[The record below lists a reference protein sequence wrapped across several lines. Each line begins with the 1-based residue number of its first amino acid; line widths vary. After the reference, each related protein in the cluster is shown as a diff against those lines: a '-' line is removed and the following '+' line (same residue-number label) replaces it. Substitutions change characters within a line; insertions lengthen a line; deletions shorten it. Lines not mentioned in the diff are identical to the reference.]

1 MKSRGGWAATAERGS
16 MLALRAMRACYR
28 VLGRRVSIALLL
40 PIATYF
46 FLTSRSS
53 RRASRDYLETL
64 WAMPEGRI
72 ALGKRPRWWHVLRH
86 HLEFSVNLLD
96 RMVIWQGDSHHL
108 LIEHEGSEHIHRL
121 AREKRGAILL
131 GAHLGRVD
139 LLRLISA
146 QSGITVNV
154 LMFTAHAELINRFF
168 AKLNPESRVHVI
180 AFDPNSVA
188 SIFEIKGCLDRGELV
203 GILGDRLWQRQKGRT
218 VVANFLGRPALLP
231 LGPFLLQ
238 TLLGCPM
245 LLSLCVRT
253 GPDRYRAV
261 ARPFA
266 EGGGVPRTERVK
278 RAGELAQ
285 AFAKLLE
292 EYCLRS
298 PYQWFNFFD
307 FWEAEERGA
316 R

>member
-1 MKSRGGWAATAERGS
+1 LTSRGGWATTAERGS

-28 VLGRRVSIALLL
+28 LLGRRVSIALLM

-46 FLTSRSS
+46 FLTSARS

-64 WAMPEGRI
+64 WATPEGRR
-72 ALGKRPRWWHVLRH
+72 ALGRRPRAWHVLRH
-86 HLEFSVNLLD
+86 HFEFSIHLLD

-108 LIEHEGSEHIHRL
+108 EIEHEGSEHMFRL
-121 AREKRGAILL
+121 ARERRGAILL
-131 GAHLGRVD
+131 GAHLGSFD

-146 QSGITVNV
+146 QNGLTVNV
-154 LMFTAHAELINRFF
+154 LMFTAHAEVINRFF
-168 AKLNPESRVHVI
+168 AKLNPQSRVHVI

-188 SIFEIKGCLDRGELV
+188 SIFEIKACLDRGELV
-203 GILGDRLWQRQKGRT
+203 GILADRLWQRQKGRT
-218 VVANFLGRPALLP
+218 VVAPFFGRPALLP

-253 GPDRYRAV
+253 GPDRYRAI

-266 EGGGVPRTERVK
+266 EAGVVPRAERVK
-278 RAGELAQ
+278 RAQELAQ
-285 AFAKLLE
+285 AYAKLLE
-292 EYCLRS
+292 EYCLRT

-307 FWEAEERGA
+307 FWEGEEPVRP
-316 R
+316 

>member
-1 MKSRGGWAATAERGS
+1 VSSRGGWAATAERGS
-16 MLALRAMRACYR
+16 MLALRTMRACYQL
-28 VLGRRVSIALLL
+28 LGRRVSVALLL

-46 FLTSRSS
+46 YLTSVRS
-53 RRASRDYLETL
+53 RRASRAYLETL
-64 WAMPEGRI
+64 WATPEGRK
-72 ALGKRPRWWHVLRH
+72 ALGRRPRWWHVLRH
-86 HLEFSVNLLD
+86 HFEFSINILD

-108 LIEHEGSEHIHRL
+108 EIEHEGSQHMFRL

-131 GAHLGRVD
+131 GAHLGSFD

-154 LMFTAHAELINRFF
+154 LMFTAHAERINRFF
-168 AKLNPESRVHVI
+168 AKLNPLSRVHVI

-188 SIFEIKGCLDRGELV
+188 SIFELKGCIDRGELV

-218 VVANFLGRPALLP
+218 VVTNFLGRPALLP
-231 LGPFLLQ
+231 LGPFQLQ

-245 LLSLCVRT
+245 LLALCLRT
-253 GPDRYRAV
+253 GRDRYRAI

-266 EGGGVPRTERVK
+266 EAGVLPSGERVK
-278 RAGELAQ
+278 RAQELAQ

-307 FWEAEERGA
+307 FWEAEERGGS
-316 R
+316 